1 MYISFIPQA
10 YNQPRKQSPQF
21 TAMKKSQFSGLD
33 FFVVEKFK
41 APIEKFNTQS
51 DFQAWTK
58 TLFDKLRLKNFKG
71 RSEQSIGPRS
81 NIIEDWA
88 NSLSDINS
96 PFSNAEKLLILS
108 GVTAGLKLDTD
119 EIPPTINN
127 KVLTKLISDLKE
139 DFNIDRKKK
148 INFKEL
154 YNSRLKD
161 ELLNE
166 YGITPDYTGW
176 VEILSRDVEPEK
188 YENNVDLLKVLSHK
202 FWCTKHYTAHDYLI
216 KKDFSIYL
224 ENGEPKLG
232 LRIDGLCVIEVQ
244 GELNDGFLPVEY
256 LEIFED
262 YFQGFGFG
270 LDYDAVT
277 QYEKATAL
285 RDFINQHEDLE
296 PFKEL
301 NTIEDAKAILSRFT
315 DSVEVNEE
323 GLLTVLNYRQPD
335 ISCPYYFLGVDE
347 NKLFQYISEIKG
359 DVSFKNRF
367 LTDLG
372 NLKKV
377 DGVIYIGDG
386 YLDIKDF
393 DNIKNNGVYSTIY
406 DTLSMLP

>member
-1 MYISFIPQA
+1 MRITFTPQQN
-10 YNQPRKQSPQF
+10 YNKPNFQ
-21 TAMKKSQFSGLD
+21 AMKKSQFSGLD
-33 FFVVEKFK
+33 FFIVEKFK
-41 APIEKFNTQS
+41 APIEKFNTHK
-51 DFQAWTK
+51 DFQTWAK
-58 TLFDKLRLKNFKG
+58 SLFEKLRVKSFKG

-88 NSLSDINS
+88 NSLSDTDS

-108 GVTAGLKLDTD
+108 GITASLKPNTD
-119 EIPPTINN
+119 EIPPSINN

-139 DFNIDRKKK
+139 DFTINRKKK

-161 ELLNE
+161 ELLKE

-176 VEILSRDVEPEK
+176 VEILSRDLEPEK

-202 FWCTKHYTAHDYLI
+202 FWCTKHYTAREYLM

-232 LRIDGLCVIEVQ
+232 LRIDGLDVIEVQ

-262 YFQGFGFG
+262 YFQGLGFG
-270 LDYDAVT
+270 LDFDAVT

-285 RDFINQHEDLE
+285 RNFINQHKDLE

-301 NTIEDAKAILSRFT
+301 QTIDDAKVILTRFT
-315 DSVEVNEE
+315 DSVEINEDGGDNLCILQKKTLIVNW
-323 GLLTVLNYRQPD
+323 
-335 ISCPYYFLGVDE
+335 
-347 NKLFQYISEIKG
+347 
-359 DVSFKNRF
+359 
-367 LTDLG
+367 
-372 NLKKV
+372 
-377 DGVIYIGDG
+377 
-386 YLDIKDF
+386 
-393 DNIKNNGVYSTIY
+393 
-406 DTLSMLP
+406 

>member
-1 MYISFIPQA
+1 MRITF
-10 YNQPRKQSPQF
+10 SPQQNTPHYNNPNF
-21 TAMKKSQFSGLD
+21 QAMKKAQFSGLD

-51 DFQAWTK
+51 DFQDWAK
-58 TLFDKLRLKNFKG
+58 SLFEKLRVKSFKG

-81 NIIEDWA
+81 NIIEDWGNVLA
-88 NSLSDINS
+88 DINS
-96 PFSNAEKLLILS
+96 PFSDAEKLLILS
-108 GVTAGLKLDTD
+108 GVTAGLKPNTD
-119 EIPPTINN
+119 EIPPSINN

-139 DFNIDRKKK
+139 DFTIDRKKK

-176 VEILSRDVEPEK
+176 VEILSRDIEPEK
-188 YENNVDLLKVLSHK
+188 YENNVDLLKALSHK
-202 FWCTKHYTAHDYLI
+202 FWCTKHYTARDYLMQ
-216 KKDFSIYL
+216 KDFSIYL

-232 LRIDGLCVIEVQ
+232 LRIDGLDVIEVQ
-244 GELNDGFLPVEY
+244 GEMNDGFLPVEY

-262 YFQGFGFG
+262 YFQGLGFR

-285 RDFINQHEDLE
+285 RDFITQHKDLE
-296 PFKEL
+296 PFKGL
-301 NTIEDAKAILSRFT
+301 KTIDDAKAILFRFT
-315 DSVEVNEE
+315 DSVEVNED

-335 ISCPYYFLGVDE
+335 MSCPYHFLGVDE

-359 DVSFKNRF
+359 DVSFRNRF

-393 DNIKNNGVYSTIY
+393 DNIENKGVYSTIY